1 MNKLHFTQHI
11 NASRERVWE
20 VLWSPGTYP
29 KWTAPFGEGGR
40 METDFKQGSRV
51 LFLSPEG
58 DGMIGRLDR
67 VHEPA
72 ILSITHQ
79 GVYQDGKEQP
89 YDEATREWSGA
100 KEQYALLESG
110 AHTDLRVDIDVV
122 DDEVD
127 SFNELFPKALA
138 ILKRLAEGKAKEL

>member
-20 VLWSPGTYP
+20 VLWNPETYP

-40 METDFKQGSRV
+40 METDFKEGSRV

-79 GVYQDGKEQP
+79 GVFKNGKEEP
-89 YDEATREWSGA
+89 YDDATRVWSGA
-100 KEQYALLESG
+100 KEQYTLLENG
-110 AHTDLRVDIDVV
+110 GTTDLRVDVDVV
-122 DDEVD
+122 ESEVE
-127 SFNELFPKALA
+127 SFKEKFPKALA
-138 ILKRLAEGKAKEL
+138 IVKRLAEENA